1 MRHTD
6 DQSAAKRSSSEHPG
20 SCLNTLNFSRLVG
33 LDAQEHESASGSS
46 RFNIASIRGRSD
58 DPEYRADKTA
68 LNTPELAASRG
79 LDNLLRGYC
88 GLSSA
93 NFRQSGI

>member
-1 MRHTD
+1 MP
-6 DQSAAKRSSSEHPG
+6 E
-20 SCLNTLNFSRLVG
+20 

-46 RFNIASIRGRSD
+46 RFNIASVRGRSD

-68 LNTPELAASRG
+68 LNTRELAASRG

-88 GLSSA
+88 GPSRA
-93 NFRQSGI
+93 NFRQSGIQPSCESGSEQLAR